1 MMKARKLHR
10 RVSEARRCPQ
20 CQNEM
25 VWQRK
30 TIRYE
35 REGLPITLEG
45 VWVRVCPACGHELV
59 PGALAIQL
67 MNLAD
72 QLFRSA
78 KQLGEETNLPM
89 PSVHLVFPETDEVPQ
104 ALLQPA

>member
-1 MMKARKLHR
+1 M
-10 RVSEARRCPQ
+10 SEAKRCPQ

-25 VWQRK
+25 IWQRK

-45 VWVRVCPACGHELV
+45 VWVRVCPVCGHELV
-59 PGALAIQL
+59 PGPLAIQL

-78 KQLGEETNLPM
+78 KQLGEEANLPM

>member
-1 MMKARKLHR
+1 VDRLPKTTQVKVM
-10 RVSEARRCPQ
+10 SEAKRCPQ

-25 VWQRK
+25 IWQRK

-45 VWVRVCPACGHELV
+45 VWVRVCPVCGHELV
-59 PGALAIQL
+59 PGPLAIQL
-67 MNLAD
+67 MNL
-72 QLFRSA
+72 
-78 KQLGEETNLPM
+78 GEEANLPM

-104 ALLQPA
+104 SLLQPA